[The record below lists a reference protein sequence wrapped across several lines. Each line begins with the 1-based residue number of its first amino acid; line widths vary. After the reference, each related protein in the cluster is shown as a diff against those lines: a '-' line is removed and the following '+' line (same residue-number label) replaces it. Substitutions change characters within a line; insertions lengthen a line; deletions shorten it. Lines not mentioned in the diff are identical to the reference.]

1 MTVLASLIHPAQG
14 DRDAAG
20 PRQADAQNRFD
31 SPTDKPPGR
40 SRTVSGVFHV
50 VVQYPTPVP
59 KAQPAITSVCQWAW
73 LFSRATAS

>member
-1 MTVLASLIHPAQG
+1 MTVLASLIHLAQG
-14 DRDAAG
+14 SG
-20 PRQADAQNRFD
+20 MPQPPRQADTQNRFD
-31 SPTDKPPGR
+31 SPTDKPPGS